1 MSEANNSSSPFG
13 GIGRA
18 LSTPNYRTYW
28 IGQIVMVQGFW
39 IYKIASGWLMYE
51 LTKSPIWLGALGSA
65 YLLPIFF
72 LGPFGGAVAD
82 RFGYRRSAITMGGL
96 GAVIALLTAIVT
108 WSGLITPV
116 LLLLFTGIQGLL
128 FAFEFPA
135 RQSLYPNLLPR
146 KNLSAAV
153 ALNAT
158 TFHTSAFTGPLLGG
172 VLLTTSGAGAG
183 FAANAFCMAWMM
195 VAIFM
200 ISTPKNL
207 SDRLAAKKATGILN
221 DLKDG
226 LRYTLDHIDIRLLIV
241 LTTVL
246 SLLLRPYLDFLPGFA
261 GDVFNRDE
269 EGLATLTAAS
279 GIGASVFA
287 TYLAIRGRTSGLTGY
302 MNMGLIGAAIALI
315 LFALSTN
322 FNFGLVTL
330 ALLGGML
337 VSASICVQTLLQHTV
352 DDEYRAR
359 VISIN
364 VSLAVGAP
372 AISAPIIGWM
382 AEIFGLQYAVAGSA
396 ALALIC
402 VLPIGL
408 KLFTRRKEIEAD
420 NIFVET

>member
-1 MSEANNSSSPFG
+1 
-13 GIGRA
+13 
-18 LSTPNYRTYW
+18 
-28 IGQIVMVQGFW
+28 
-39 IYKIASGWLMYE
+39 
-51 LTKSPIWLGALGSA
+51 
-65 YLLPIFF
+65 
-72 LGPFGGAVAD
+72 
-82 RFGYRRSAITMGGL
+82 
-96 GAVIALLTAIVT
+96 
-108 WSGLITPV
+108 
-116 LLLLFTGIQGLL
+116 
-128 FAFEFPA
+128 
-135 RQSLYPNLLPR
+135 
-146 KNLSAAV
+146 
-153 ALNAT
+153 
-158 TFHTSAFTGPLLGG
+158 
-172 VLLTTSGAGAG
+172 
-183 FAANAFCMAWMM
+183 M